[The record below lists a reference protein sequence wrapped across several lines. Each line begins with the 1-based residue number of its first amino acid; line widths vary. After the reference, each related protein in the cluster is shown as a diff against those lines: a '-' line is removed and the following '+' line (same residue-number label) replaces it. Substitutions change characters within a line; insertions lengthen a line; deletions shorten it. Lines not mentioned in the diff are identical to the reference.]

1 MRKYL
6 LIGLLCIVSLLVIGC
21 GGAAPDEETEESP
34 TAAPVATEAPVAEA
48 TEAPEATE
56 EAQQEAMEEEEE
68 AEEQQAQTE
77 QKQEEEQQAEGETS
91 AAGQEYSPELLAIA
105 DELANG
111 PGAIFVG
118 DLNMLVGPAPTME
131 EGDADGNVPI
141 DALEKHRYV
150 YESDYYRSVIE
161 KAKYTNPTQLTYD
174 GEPIT
179 IQNACVNRAI
189 VFCKIVDT
197 FLIDRL
203 MERTNG
209 KLIIESTSFPELGV
223 AGPDTLNLV
232 RDGTLD
238 MVNVLG
244 PYVAGDLPQLEIQY
258 LFGLYTER
266 SQQFDATV
274 QMLPDIEQLLIDDTG
289 GYPINVNWHNGDDI
303 FLFTKEPLYM
313 PEDVLGMKTR
323 AFGTS
328 ISDWIRG
335 MGGEPQFLAFAEVYT
350 ALERGILEAGV
361 TGGDA
366 GHSQRWYEVI
376 SYINGPLT
384 SWPSSHNVVN
394 KEIWEEIPTDL
405 QEIWKEESAKLELEA
420 LRLGSIQ
427 NELGL
432 QKNIDAGL
440 EYIEFGPEMRA
451 ISDTAVLTEVVP
463 NWVDRVGGPDAPFV
477 EVFNEAIA
485 PIVGITIQAD
495 GTIVKN

>member
-1 MRKYL
+1 MRTYL
-6 LIGLLCIVSLLVIGC
+6 AALLLGIVALLVIAC
-21 GGAAPDEETEESP
+21 GGAATAVPP
-34 TAAPVATEAPVAEA
+34 TNTPAAAPTQAPTVAPPTEAPTATTAPEA
-48 TEAPEATE
+48 TEAPE
-56 EAQQEAMEEEEE
+56 QI
-68 AEEQQAQTE
+68 
-77 QKQEEEQQAEGETS
+77 EGD
-91 AAGQEYSPELLAIA
+91 YSPELLAIA
-105 DELANG
+105 AERANG

-118 DLNMLVGPAPTME
+118 DLSDLVGPAPTLE
-131 EGDADGNVPI
+131 EGDADGIVPLW
-141 DALEKHRYV
+141 ALEEHRFV
-150 YESDYYRSVIE
+150 YESDYYRSLLE
-161 KAKYTNPTQLTYD
+161 RAKFTNPTEMTYD
-174 GEPIT
+174 GDPII

-197 FLIDRL
+197 FLVPRL
-203 MERTNG
+203 TERTNG

-223 AGPDTLNLV
+223 AGPDTLEQV
-232 RDGTLD
+232 REDTLD

-266 SQQFDATV
+266 SQQFEATV
-274 QMLPDIEQLLIDDTG
+274 DMLPDIEQLLIDDTG

-303 FLFTKEPLYM
+303 FLFTKEPLNM
-313 PEDVLGMKTR
+313 PADVEGMKTR

-328 ISDWIRG
+328 ISDWIAG
-335 MGGEPQFLAFAEVYT
+335 MGGDPQFLAFAEVYT

-376 SYINGPLT
+376 NYINGPLT

-394 KEIWEEIPTDL
+394 KTVWARIPTDL
-405 QEIWKEESAKLELEA
+405 QEIWKEEAVKMELEA
-420 LRLGSIQ
+420 LRLGAIQ

-440 EYIEFGPEMRA
+440 EYIEFGPEMRDL
-451 ISDTAVLTEVVP
+451 SDNAVITEVVP

-477 EVFNEAIA
+477 EVFNRAIA
-485 PIVGITIQAD
+485 PIVGITIESD
-495 GTIVKN
+495 GAIVRTN

>member
-1 MRKYL
+1 MRRE
-6 LIGLLCIVSLLVIGC
+6 
-21 GGAAPDEETEESP
+21 AATSEP
-34 TAAPVATEAPVAEA
+34 TATTAPEEAPTQAPTPSVAPTEA
-48 TEAPEATE
+48 E
-56 EAQQEAMEEEEE
+56 EPEAMEN
-68 AEEQQAQTE
+68 
-77 QKQEEEQQAEGETS
+77 
-91 AAGQEYSPELLAIA
+91 EYSPELLAIA
-105 DELANG
+105 DEFANG

-118 DLNMLVGPAPTME
+118 DLGQLVSPAPTAD
-131 EGDADGNVPI
+131 EGDADGNVPL
-141 DALEKHRYV
+141 DALERHLHV
-150 YESDYYRSVIE
+150 YESDYYKSVME
-161 KAKYTNPTQLTYD
+161 RAKFTDPTELVYD
-174 GEPIT
+174 GEPIV

-197 FLIDRL
+197 FLVDRL
-203 MERTNG
+203 GERTDG
-209 KLIIESTSFPELGV
+209 KLVIESTSFPELGV

-266 SQQFDATV
+266 SQQFESTAD
-274 QMLPDIEQLLIDDTG
+274 MLADIEALLVEDTG

-303 FLFTKEPLYM
+303 FLFTKEPLHL
-313 PEDVLGMKTR
+313 PEDVQGMKTR

-328 ISDWIRG
+328 ISDWIAG

-350 ALERGILEAGV
+350 VLERGILEAGV

-394 KEIWEEIPTDL
+394 KEIWESIPTDL
-405 QEIWKEESAKLELEA
+405 QEIWKEESAKIELEA

-451 ISDTAVLTEVVP
+451 IGALSDNAVLTEVVP
-463 NWVDRVGGPDAPFV
+463 NRVDRVGGPDAPFV
-477 EVFNEAIA
+477 EVFNRAIS
-485 PIVGITIQAD
+485 PVVGITIEPF
-495 GTIVKN
+495 GTITKE

>member
-1 MRKYL
+1 MRKFFFM
-6 LIGLLCIVSLLVIGC
+6 GLLGIVAIFMLAC
-21 GGAAPDEETEESP
+21 GEAATPVPP
-34 TAAPVATEAPVAEA
+34 TATTAPTQPPTAVPPTNTPAAAATETP
-48 TEAPEATE
+48 
-56 EAQQEAMEEEEE
+56 
-68 AEEQQAQTE
+68 
-77 QKQEEEQQAEGETS
+77 
-91 AAGQEYSPELLAIA
+91 GQMTGDYSPELLAIA
-105 DELANG
+105 AELANG
-111 PGAIFVG
+111 PGAFFVG
-118 DLNMLVGPAPTME
+118 NLDDLVGPAPTME
-131 EGDADGNVPI
+131 EGDAEGNVPL
-141 DALEKHRYV
+141 DALEKHLYV
-150 YESDYYRSVIE
+150 YESDYYRSIIDR
-161 KAKYTNPTQLTYD
+161 AKFTNPTELTYD
-174 GEPIT
+174 GEPIV

-197 FLIDRL
+197 FMVPRL
-203 MERTNG
+203 TERTNG

-223 AGPDTLNLV
+223 AGPDTLELV

-266 SQQFDATV
+266 SQQYEATV
-274 QMLPDIEQLLIDDTG
+274 TMLPDIEQLLIDDTG

-303 FLFTKEPLYM
+303 FLFTKEPLHM
-313 PEDVLGMKTR
+313 PEDVTGMKTR

-335 MGGEPQFLAFAEVYT
+335 MGGDPQFLAFAEVYT

-394 KEIWEEIPTDL
+394 KEIWEAIPTDL
-405 QEIWKEESAKLELEA
+405 QEIWKEEAAKLELEA

-451 ISDTAVLTEVVP
+451 LSDNAVITEVVP

-477 EVFNEAIA
+477 DVFNQNIA
-485 PIVGITIQAD
+485 PVVGITVEAD
-495 GTIVKN
+495 GTITSTK

>member
-1 MRKYL
+1 MRKFILMVILGVLSVL
-6 LIGLLCIVSLLVIGC
+6 LLAC
-21 GGAAPDEETEESP
+21 GEAATSEPAATTAPEE
-34 TAAPVATEAPVAEA
+34 APTEAPAPTVAP
-48 TEAPEATE
+48 T
-56 EAQQEAMEEEEE
+56 E
-68 AEEQQAQTE
+68 AEEPE
-77 QKQEEEQQAEGETS
+77 PMESEH
-91 AAGQEYSPELLAIA
+91 SPELLAIA
-105 DELANG
+105 AEFANG

-118 DLNMLVGPAPTME
+118 DVGDLEQLVGPAPTVE
-131 EGDADGNVPI
+131 EGDADGNLPL
-141 DALEKHRYV
+141 DALEKHLYV
-150 YESDYYRSVIE
+150 YESDYYKSVME
-161 KAKYTNPTQLTYD
+161 RAKFTDPTELVYD
-174 GEPIT
+174 GEPIV

-203 MERTNG
+203 EERTNG
-209 KLIIESTSFPELGV
+209 KLVIESTSFPELGV

-238 MVNVLG
+238 LVNVLG

-266 SQQFDATV
+266 FQQFESTAD
-274 QMLPDIEQLLIDDTG
+274 MLADIEALLIEDTG

-303 FLFTKEPLYM
+303 FLFTKEPLHM
-313 PEDVLGMKTR
+313 PEDVQGMKTR

-328 ISDWIRG
+328 ISDWIAG

-394 KEIWEEIPTDL
+394 KEIWKAIPTDL
-405 QEIWKEESAKLELEA
+405 QEIWKEESAKMELEA
-420 LRLGSIQ
+420 LRLDVIQ

-451 ISDTAVLTEVVP
+451 LSDTAVLTEVVP

-477 EVFNEAIA
+477 EVFNRAIS
-485 PIVGITIQAD
+485 PIVGITIEAD
-495 GTIVKN
+495 GTIIKE

>member
-1 MRKYL
+1 M
-6 LIGLLCIVSLLVIGC
+6 SLLGIVALFIIAC
-21 GGAAPDEETEESP
+21 GGAATAVPPTNTPAP
-34 TAAPVATEAPVAEA
+34 TAAPTAAPPTEAPTATTAPQA
-48 TEAPEATE
+48 TEAPE
-56 EAQQEAMEEEEE
+56 QME
-68 AEEQQAQTE
+68 
-77 QKQEEEQQAEGETS
+77 GD
-91 AAGQEYSPELLAIA
+91 YSPELLAIA
-105 DELANG
+105 AERANG

-118 DLNMLVGPAPTME
+118 DLNDLVGPAPTME
-131 EGDADGNVPI
+131 EGDSEGSVPLW
-141 DALEKHRYV
+141 ALEEHRYV
-150 YESDYYRSVIE
+150 YESDYYRNLIE
-161 KAKYTNPTQLTYD
+161 RAKFTNPTEMTYD
-174 GEPIT
+174 GDPII

-197 FLIDRL
+197 FLVPRL
-203 MERTNG
+203 TERTNG

-223 AGPDTLNLV
+223 AGPDTLEQV
-232 RDGTLD
+232 REDTLD

-274 QMLPDIEQLLIDDTG
+274 EMLPAIEQLLIDDTG

-303 FLFTKEPLYM
+303 FLFTKEPLNT
-313 PEDVLGMKTR
+313 PEDVVGMKTR

-328 ISDWIRG
+328 ISDWIAG
-335 MGGEPQFLAFAEVYT
+335 MGGDPQFLAFAEVYT

-376 SYINGPLT
+376 NYINGPLT

-394 KEIWEEIPTDL
+394 KTVWARIPTDL
-405 QEIWKEESAKLELEA
+405 QEIWKEESVKMELEA
-420 LRLGSIQ
+420 LRLGAIQ

-451 ISDTAVLTEVVP
+451 LSDNAVITEVVP

-477 EVFNEAIA
+477 GVFNRAIA
-485 PIVGITIQAD
+485 PIVGITIEAD
-495 GTIVKN
+495 GTITSTK

>member
-1 MRKYL
+1 MRKFILMVILGVLSVL
-6 LIGLLCIVSLLVIGC
+6 LLAC
-21 GGAAPDEETEESP
+21 GEAATPEP
-34 TAAPVATEAPVAEA
+34 TATTAPVEAPTEAPAPTVAP
-48 TEAPEATE
+48 TEAE
-56 EAQQEAMEEEEE
+56 EPEAME
-68 AEEQQAQTE
+68 
-77 QKQEEEQQAEGETS
+77 S
-91 AAGQEYSPELLAIA
+91 EYSPELMAIA
-105 DELANG
+105 AEFANG

-118 DLNMLVGPAPTME
+118 DLEQLVGPAPTEE
-131 EGDADGNVPI
+131 EGDADGNVPL
-141 DALEKHRYV
+141 DALEKHLYV
-150 YESDYYRSVIE
+150 YESDYYKSVME
-161 KAKYTNPTQLTYD
+161 RAKFTDPTELVYD
-174 GEPIT
+174 GEPIV

-197 FLIDRL
+197 FLVDRL
-203 MERTNG
+203 EARTNG
-209 KLIIESTSFPELGV
+209 KLVIESTSFPELGV

-266 SQQFDATV
+266 SQQFDSTAD
-274 QMLPDIEQLLIDDTG
+274 MLADIEALLVEDTG

-303 FLFTKEPLYM
+303 FLFTKEPLHM
-313 PEDVLGMKTR
+313 PEGVQGMKTR

-328 ISDWIRG
+328 ISDWIGG

-394 KEIWEEIPTDL
+394 KEIWKAIPTDL
-405 QEIWKEESAKLELEA
+405 QEIWKEESAKMELEA
-420 LRLGSIQ
+420 LRLGAIQ

-451 ISDTAVLTEVVP
+451 LSDTAVLTEVVP

-477 EVFNEAIA
+477 EVFNRAIS
-485 PIVGITIQAD
+485 PIVGITIEAD
-495 GTIVKN
+495 GTIIKE

>member
-1 MRKYL
+1 MRTYL
-6 LIGLLCIVSLLVIGC
+6 AMSLLGIVALFIIAC
-21 GGAAPDEETEESP
+21 GGAATAVPPTNTPAP
-34 TAAPVATEAPVAEA
+34 TAAPTAAPPTEAPTATTAPEA
-48 TEAPEATE
+48 TEAP
-56 EAQQEAMEEEEE
+56 
-68 AEEQQAQTE
+68 
-77 QKQEEEQQAEGETS
+77 KQEQMEGD
-91 AAGQEYSPELLAIA
+91 YSPELLAIA
-105 DELANG
+105 AERANG

-118 DLNMLVGPAPTME
+118 DLNDLVGPAPTME
-131 EGDADGNVPI
+131 EGDADGNVPLW
-141 DALEKHRYV
+141 ALEEHRYV
-150 YESDYYRSVIE
+150 YESDYYRSLLDR
-161 KAKYTNPTQLTYD
+161 AKFTNPTEMTYT
-174 GEPIT
+174 GEPII

-197 FLIDRL
+197 FLVPRL
-203 MERTNG
+203 TERTNG

-223 AGPDTLNLV
+223 AGPDTLEQV
-232 RDGTLD
+232 REDTLD

-274 QMLPDIEQLLIDDTG
+274 EMLADIEQLLIDDTG

-303 FLFTKEPLYM
+303 FLFTKEPLNM
-313 PEDVLGMKTR
+313 PADVEGMKTR

-328 ISDWIRG
+328 ISDWIAG
-335 MGGEPQFLAFAEVYT
+335 MGGDPQFLAFAEVYT

-376 SYINGPLT
+376 NYINGPLT

-394 KEIWEEIPTDL
+394 KTVWARIPTDL
-405 QEIWKEESAKLELEA
+405 QEIWKEESVKMELEA
-420 LRLGSIQ
+420 LRLGAIQ

-451 ISDTAVLTEVVP
+451 LSDNAVITEVVP

-477 EVFNEAIA
+477 GVFNRTIA
-485 PIVGITIQAD
+485 PVVGITIEAD
-495 GTIVKN
+495 GTITSTK

>member
-1 MRKYL
+1 MRTYL
-6 LIGLLCIVSLLVIGC
+6 AMSILGIVAIFIVAC
-21 GGAAPDEETEESP
+21 GGAATAVPPTNTPAPTQAP
-34 TAAPVATEAPVAEA
+34 TAAPPTEAPTA
-48 TEAPEATE
+48 TTAPEATVAPE
-56 EAQQEAMEEEEE
+56 QME
-68 AEEQQAQTE
+68 
-77 QKQEEEQQAEGETS
+77 GD
-91 AAGQEYSPELLAIA
+91 YSPELLAIA
-105 DELANG
+105 AERANG

-118 DLNMLVGPAPTME
+118 DLNDLVGPAPTME
-131 EGDADGNVPI
+131 EGDSEGSVPLW
-141 DALEKHRYV
+141 ALEEHRYV
-150 YESDYYRSVIE
+150 YESDYYRNLIE
-161 KAKYTNPTQLTYD
+161 RAKFTNPTEMTYD
-174 GEPIT
+174 GDPIV

-197 FLIDRL
+197 FLVPRL
-203 MERTNG
+203 TERTNG

-223 AGPDTLNLV
+223 AGPDTLEQV
-232 RDGTLD
+232 REDTLD

-266 SQQFDATV
+266 SQQFEATV
-274 QMLPDIEQLLIDDTG
+274 EMLPAIEQLLIDDTG

-303 FLFTKEPLYM
+303 FLFTKEPLNM
-313 PEDVLGMKTR
+313 PADVEGMKTR

-328 ISDWIRG
+328 ISDWIAG
-335 MGGEPQFLAFAEVYT
+335 MGGDPQFLAFAEVYT

-376 SYINGPLT
+376 NYINGPLT

-394 KEIWEEIPTDL
+394 KTVWARIPTDL
-405 QEIWKEESAKLELEA
+405 QEIWKEESVKMELEA
-420 LRLGSIQ
+420 LRLGAIQ

-440 EYIEFGPEMRA
+440 EYIEFGPEMREL
-451 ISDTAVLTEVVP
+451 SDNAVITEVVP

-477 EVFNEAIA
+477 GVFNRAIA
-485 PIVGITIQAD
+485 PIVGITIEAD
-495 GTIVKN
+495 GTITSTK

>member
-1 MRKYL
+1 MRKYIL
-6 LIGLLCIVSLLVIGC
+6 LFILGIASVLLLAC
-21 GGAAPDEETEESP
+21 GGAATAVPATDTPSTEVP
-34 TAAPVATEAPVAEA
+34 TEAPTVAA
-48 TEAPEATE
+48 TVAPTE
-56 EAQQEAMEEEEE
+56 VEESTDEPAAMED
-68 AEEQQAQTE
+68 
-77 QKQEEEQQAEGETS
+77 
-91 AAGQEYSPELLAIA
+91 EYSPELLSIA
-105 DELANG
+105 AERANKS
-111 PGAIFVG
+111 GAIYVG
-118 DLNMLVGPAPTME
+118 DLSMLVGPAPTPA
-131 EGDADGNVPI
+131 EGDADGNVPL
-141 DALEKHRYV
+141 DALEKHLYV

-161 KAKYTNPTQLTYD
+161 RAKFTDPTTLTYN
-174 GEPIT
+174 GEPFV

-203 MERTNG
+203 TERTNG
-209 KLIIESTSFPELGV
+209 KLLIESTSFPELGV

-266 SQQFDATV
+266 SQQFDSTAT
-274 QMLPDIEQLLIDDTG
+274 MLPDIEQLLIDDTG

-303 FLFTKEPLYM
+303 FLFTKEPLNL
-313 PEDVLGMKTR
+313 PEDVVGMKTR

-328 ISDWIRG
+328 ISDWIGG
-335 MGGEPQFLAFAEVYT
+335 MGGEPQFVAFAEVYT

-394 KEIWEEIPTDL
+394 KEVWESIPTDL
-405 QEIWKEESAKLELEA
+405 QEIWKEESAKMELEA

-440 EYIEFGPEMRA
+440 TYIEFGPEMRA
-451 ISDTAVLTEVVP
+451 LSDNAVLTQVLP
-463 NWVDRVGGPDAPFV
+463 NWIDRVGGPDAPFV
-477 EVFNEAIA
+477 EVFNNAIA
-485 PIVGITIQAD
+485 PVIGITIEAD
-495 GTIVKN
+495 GTIIKN

>member
-1 MRKYL
+1 M
-6 LIGLLCIVSLLVIGC
+6 
-21 GGAAPDEETEESP
+21 
-34 TAAPVATEAPVAEA
+34 
-48 TEAPEATE
+48 
-56 EAQQEAMEEEEE
+56 
-68 AEEQQAQTE
+68 
-77 QKQEEEQQAEGETS
+77 
-91 AAGQEYSPELLAIA
+91 
-105 DELANG
+105 
-111 PGAIFVG
+111 
-118 DLNMLVGPAPTME
+118 
-131 EGDADGNVPI
+131 
-141 DALEKHRYV
+141 
-150 YESDYYRSVIE
+150 
-161 KAKYTNPTQLTYD
+161 TYD
-174 GEPIT
+174 GDPII

-197 FLIDRL
+197 FLVPRL
-203 MERTNG
+203 TERTNG

-223 AGPDTLNLV
+223 AGPDTLEQV
-232 RDGTLD
+232 REDTLD

-274 QMLPDIEQLLIDDTG
+274 EMLPAIEQLLIDDTG

-303 FLFTKEPLYM
+303 FLFTKEPLNT
-313 PEDVLGMKTR
+313 PEDVVGMKTR

-328 ISDWIRG
+328 ISDWIAG
-335 MGGEPQFLAFAEVYT
+335 MGGDPQFLAFAEVYT

-376 SYINGPLT
+376 NYINGPLT

-394 KEIWEEIPTDL
+394 KTVWARIPTDL
-405 QEIWKEESAKLELEA
+405 QEIWKEESVKMELEA
-420 LRLGSIQ
+420 LRLGAIQ

-451 ISDTAVLTEVVP
+451 LSDNAVITEVVP

-477 EVFNEAIA
+477 GVFNRAIA
-485 PIVGITIQAD
+485 PIVGITIEAD
-495 GTIVKN
+495 GTITSTK

>member
-1 MRKYL
+1 MRKFFFM
-6 LIGLLCIVSLLVIGC
+6 GLLGIVAIFMLAC
-21 GGAAPDEETEESP
+21 GEAATPVPP
-34 TAAPVATEAPVAEA
+34 TATTAPTQPPTAVPPTNTPAAAATETP
-48 TEAPEATE
+48 
-56 EAQQEAMEEEEE
+56 
-68 AEEQQAQTE
+68 
-77 QKQEEEQQAEGETS
+77 
-91 AAGQEYSPELLAIA
+91 GQMTGDYSPELLAIA
-105 DELANG
+105 AELANG
-111 PGAIFVG
+111 PGAFFVG
-118 DLNMLVGPAPTME
+118 DLDDLVGPAPTME
-131 EGDADGNVPI
+131 EGDAEGNVPL
-141 DALEKHRYV
+141 DALEKHLYV
-150 YESDYYRSVIE
+150 YESDYYRSIIDR
-161 KAKYTNPTQLTYD
+161 AKFTNPTELTYD
-174 GEPIT
+174 GEPIV

-197 FLIDRL
+197 FMVPRL
-203 MERTNG
+203 TERTNG

-223 AGPDTLNLV
+223 AGPDTLELV

-266 SQQFDATV
+266 SQQYGATV
-274 QMLPDIEQLLIDDTG
+274 TMLPDIEQLLIDDTG

-303 FLFTKEPLYM
+303 FLFTKEPLHM
-313 PEDVLGMKTR
+313 PEDVTGMKTR

-335 MGGEPQFLAFAEVYT
+335 MGGDPQFLAFAEVYT

-394 KEIWEEIPTDL
+394 KEIWEAIPTDL
-405 QEIWKEESAKLELEA
+405 QEIWKEEAAKLELEA

-451 ISDTAVLTEVVP
+451 LSDNAVITEVVP

-477 EVFNEAIA
+477 DVFNQNIA
-485 PIVGITIQAD
+485 PVVGITVEAD
-495 GTIVKN
+495 GTITSTK

>member
-1 MRKYL
+1 MRTYL
-6 LIGLLCIVSLLVIGC
+6 AMLLLGIVALFIMAC
-21 GGAAPDEETEESP
+21 GGAATAVPPTNTPAPAP
-34 TAAPVATEAPVAEA
+34 TAAPTEPPAPTATTAPQATEAPA
-48 TEAPEATE
+48 ATE
-56 EAQQEAMEEEEE
+56 EPEQME
-68 AEEQQAQTE
+68 
-77 QKQEEEQQAEGETS
+77 GD
-91 AAGQEYSPELLAIA
+91 YSPELLAIA
-105 DELANG
+105 AERANG

-118 DLNMLVGPAPTME
+118 DLNDLVGPAPTME
-131 EGDADGNVPI
+131 EGDAEGNVPLW
-141 DALEKHRYV
+141 ALEEHRYV
-150 YESDYYRSVIE
+150 YESDYYRSLIE
-161 KAKYTNPTQLTYD
+161 RAKFTNPTEMTYT
-174 GEPIT
+174 GEPII

-197 FLIDRL
+197 FLVPRL
-203 MERTNG
+203 TERTNG

-223 AGPDTLNLV
+223 AGPDTLEQV
-232 RDGTLD
+232 REDTLD

-266 SQQFDATV
+266 SQQFEATV
-274 QMLPDIEQLLIDDTG
+274 EMLADIEELLIEDTG

-303 FLFTKEPLYM
+303 FLFTKEPLNM
-313 PEDVLGMKTR
+313 PADVEGMKTR

-328 ISDWIRG
+328 ISDWIAG
-335 MGGEPQFLAFAEVYT
+335 MGGDPQFLAFAEVYT

-376 SYINGPLT
+376 NYINGPLT

-394 KEIWEEIPTDL
+394 KTVWARIPTDL
-405 QEIWKEESAKLELEA
+405 QEIWKEEAVKMELEA
-420 LRLGSIQ
+420 LRLGAIQ

-451 ISDTAVLTEVVP
+451 LSDNAVITEVVP

-477 EVFNEAIA
+477 EVFNRTIA
-485 PIVGITIQAD
+485 PVVGITIEAD
-495 GTIVKN
+495 GTITSTK

>member
-1 MRKYL
+1 MRKL
-6 LIGLLCIVSLLVIGC
+6 ILMVILGTIGLLLLAC
-21 GGAAPDEETEESP
+21 GEAATPDPTATTAPVAAPTEAPTVAP
-34 TAAPVATEAPVAEA
+34 TAAPTEAME
-48 TEAPEATE
+48 EATE
-56 EAQQEAMEEEEE
+56 EPQMME
-68 AEEQQAQTE
+68 
-77 QKQEEEQQAEGETS
+77 GD
-91 AAGQEYSPELLAIA
+91 YSPELLAIA
-105 DELANG
+105 ADLANG

-118 DLNMLVGPAPTME
+118 DLGMLVGPAPTPD
-131 EGDADGNVPI
+131 EGDADGNVPL
-141 DALEKHRYV
+141 DALEKHLYV
-150 YESDYYRSVIE
+150 YESDYYRNLLDR
-161 KAKYTNPTQLTYD
+161 ARYTDPTPLEYD
-174 GEPIT
+174 GEPIV

-189 VFCKIVDT
+189 VFCKIVDS
-197 FLIDRL
+197 FLVDRL
-203 MERTNG
+203 AERTNG

-258 LFGLYTER
+258 LFGVYTER

-274 QMLPDIEQLLIDDTG
+274 EMLPDIEELLIADTG

-303 FLFTKEPLYM
+303 FLFTKEPLHM
-313 PEDVLGMKTR
+313 PEDVVGMKTR

-328 ISDWIRG
+328 ISDWIAG

-394 KEIWEEIPTDL
+394 KEIWEAIPTDL
-405 QEIWKEESAKLELEA
+405 QEIWKEESVKLELEA

-451 ISDTAVLTEVVP
+451 LSDEAVINNVVP

-477 EVFNEAIA
+477 EVFNDAIA
-485 PIVGITIQAD
+485 PIVGITIEAD
-495 GTIVKN
+495 GTIIKE

>member
-1 MRKYL
+1 
-6 LIGLLCIVSLLVIGC
+6 
-21 GGAAPDEETEESP
+21 
-34 TAAPVATEAPVAEA
+34 
-48 TEAPEATE
+48 
-56 EAQQEAMEEEEE
+56 ME
-68 AEEQQAQTE
+68 
-77 QKQEEEQQAEGETS
+77 
-91 AAGQEYSPELLAIA
+91 QEYTPELLAIA
-105 DELANG
+105 AELANG

-118 DLNMLVGPAPTME
+118 DLDDLVGPAPSVE
-131 EGDADGNVPI
+131 EGDAEGNVPL
-141 DALEKHRYV
+141 DALDTHLYV
-150 YESDYYRSVIE
+150 YESDYYRSLLDR
-161 KAKYTNPTQLTYD
+161 ANFTNPTELTYD

-197 FLIDRL
+197 FMEPRL
-203 MERTNG
+203 TERTQG
-209 KLIIESTSFPELGV
+209 KLVIESTSFPELGV

-238 MVNVLG
+238 MVNVQG

-266 SQQFDATV
+266 SQQFEATV
-274 QMLPDIEQLLIDDTG
+274 KMLPDIEELLIEDTG

-303 FLFTKEPLYM
+303 FLFTKEPLHM
-313 PEDVLGMKTR
+313 PADVVDMKTR

-335 MGGEPQFLAFAEVYT
+335 MGGAPQFLAFAEVYT

-394 KEIWEEIPTDL
+394 KEVWEAIPTDL
-405 QEIWKEESAKLELEA
+405 QEIWKEESVKLELEA
-420 LRLGSIQ
+420 LRLGAIQ

-451 ISDTAVLTEVVP
+451 LSDNAVLTEVVP
-463 NWVDRVGGPDAPFV
+463 DWVDRVGGPDAPFV
-477 EVFNEAIA
+477 EVFNNSIA
-485 PIVGITIQAD
+485 PVVGIKIEAD
-495 GTIVKN
+495 GTIIKN

>member
-1 MRKYL
+1 MRTYL
-6 LIGLLCIVSLLVIGC
+6 AMILLGIVALFIMAC
-21 GGAAPDEETEESP
+21 GGAATAVPPTNTAAPEP
-34 TAAPVATEAPVAEA
+34 TAAPTEAPTATTAPQATEAPA
-48 TEAPEATE
+48 ATE
-56 EAQQEAMEEEEE
+56 EPEMME
-68 AEEQQAQTE
+68 
-77 QKQEEEQQAEGETS
+77 GD
-91 AAGQEYSPELLAIA
+91 YSPELLAIA
-105 DELANG
+105 AERANG

-118 DLNMLVGPAPTME
+118 DLNDLVGPAPTLE
-131 EGDADGNVPI
+131 EGDADGIVPLW
-141 DALEKHRYV
+141 ALEEHRFV
-150 YESDYYRSVIE
+150 YESDYYRSLLE
-161 KAKYTNPTQLTYD
+161 RAKFTDPTEMTYD
-174 GEPIT
+174 GDPII

-197 FLIDRL
+197 FLVPRL
-203 MERTNG
+203 TERTNG

-223 AGPDTLNLV
+223 AGPDTLEQV
-232 RDGTLD
+232 REDTLD

-266 SQQFDATV
+266 SQQFEATV
-274 QMLPDIEQLLIDDTG
+274 DMLPDIEQLLIDDTG

-303 FLFTKEPLYM
+303 FLFTKEPLNM
-313 PEDVLGMKTR
+313 PEDVTGMKTR

-328 ISDWIRG
+328 ISDWIAG
-335 MGGEPQFLAFAEVYT
+335 MGGDPQFLAFAEVYT

-376 SYINGPLT
+376 NYINGPLT

-394 KEIWEEIPTDL
+394 KTVWARIPTDL
-405 QEIWKEESAKLELEA
+405 QEIWKEEAVKMELEA

-451 ISDTAVLTEVVP
+451 LSDNAVITEVVP

-477 EVFNEAIA
+477 GVFNRAIA
-485 PIVGITIQAD
+485 PIVGITIEAD
-495 GTIVKN
+495 GTITSAK

>member
-1 MRKYL
+1 MRIYL
-6 LIGLLCIVSLLVIGC
+6 SMALLAIVALLVVAC
-21 GGAAPDEETEESP
+21 GGAATAVPPTSTPVPAPTEEAAPAPTNTPEREAAPTEAP
-34 TAAPVATEAPVAEA
+34 TAAMA
-48 TEAPEATE
+48 
-56 EAQQEAMEEEEE
+56 
-68 AEEQQAQTE
+68 AEESE
-77 QKQEEEQQAEGETS
+77 KMDGDYS
-91 AAGQEYSPELLAIA
+91 AELLAIA
-105 DELANG
+105 AERANG
-111 PGAIFVG
+111 PGAIFIG
-118 DLNMLVGPAPTME
+118 DLNDLVGPAPTME
-131 EGDADGNVPI
+131 EGDSEGNVPL
-141 DALEKHRYV
+141 DALEKHRFV
-150 YESDYYRSVIE
+150 YESDYYRGVIDR
-161 KAKYTNPTQLTYD
+161 AKFTDPTPMTYTGD
-174 GEPIT
+174 PIV

-197 FLIDRL
+197 FMVPRL
-203 MERTNG
+203 TERTNG

-238 MVNVLG
+238 MVNILG

-266 SQQFDATV
+266 SQQYEATV
-274 QMLPDIEQLLIDDTG
+274 AMLADIEELLIEDTG

-303 FLFTKEPLYM
+303 FLFTKEPLNL
-313 PEDVLGMKTR
+313 PEDVKGMKTR

-328 ISDWIRG
+328 ISDWIAG

-366 GHSQRWYEVI
+366 GHGQRWYEVV

-384 SWPSSHNVVN
+384 SWPSSHNVIN
-394 KEIWEEIPTDL
+394 KDVWESIPMDL
-405 QEIWKEESAKLELEA
+405 QEILKEEAAKMELEA

-432 QKNIDAGL
+432 QKNIDSGL
-440 EYIEFGPEMRA
+440 TYIEFGPEMRVL
-451 ISDTAVLTEVVP
+451 SDSAVINEVVP

-477 EVFNEAIA
+477 DVFNRAIA
-485 PIVGITIQAD
+485 PIVGITIEAD
-495 GTIVKN
+495 GTITSSK

>member
-1 MRKYL
+1 MRKFL
-6 LIGLLCIVSLLVIGC
+6 LMALLGIVGLFILAC
-21 GGAAPDEETEESP
+21 GEAATPVPPTATTAP
-34 TAAPVATEAPVAEA
+34 TAAPTQAPPTAAPTQPPATEAPAQ
-48 TEAPEATE
+48 PE
-56 EAQQEAMEEEEE
+56 
-68 AEEQQAQTE
+68 
-77 QKQEEEQQAEGETS
+77 GDYS
-91 AAGQEYSPELLAIA
+91 AELLAIA
-105 DELANG
+105 AERANK

-118 DLNMLVGPAPTME
+118 DLNDLVGPAPTME
-131 EGDADGNVPI
+131 EGDSEGNVPLW
-141 DALEKHRYV
+141 ALEEHRYV
-150 YESDYYRSVIE
+150 YESDYYRSLIE
-161 KAKYTNPTQLTYD
+161 RAKFTNPTEMTYTGD
-174 GEPIT
+174 PII

-197 FLIDRL
+197 FLVPRL
-203 MERTNG
+203 TERTNG

-223 AGPDTLNLV
+223 AGPDTLEQV
-232 RDGTLD
+232 REDTLD

-266 SQQFDATV
+266 SQQFEATV
-274 QMLPDIEQLLIDDTG
+274 EMLPDIEQLLIDDTG

-303 FLFTKEPLYM
+303 FLFTKEPLNM
-313 PEDVLGMKTR
+313 PEDVTGMKTR

-328 ISDWIRG
+328 ISDWIAG
-335 MGGEPQFLAFAEVYT
+335 MGGDPQFLAFAEVYT

-376 SYINGPLT
+376 NYINGPLT

-394 KEIWEEIPTDL
+394 KTVWARIPTDL
-405 QEIWKEESAKLELEA
+405 QEIWKEESVKMELEA
-420 LRLGSIQ
+420 LRLGAIQ

-451 ISDTAVLTEVVP
+451 LSDNAVITEVVP
-463 NWVDRVGGPDAPFV
+463 NWVDRVGGPNAPFV
-477 EVFNEAIA
+477 GVFNRTIA
-485 PIVGITIQAD
+485 PVVGITIESD
-495 GTIVKN
+495 GTITSSK

>member
-1 MRKYL
+1 MRHFALVAL
-6 LIGLLCIVSLLVIGC
+6 LSIVCLMLIAC
-21 GGAAPDEETEESP
+21 GEAATPEPEPTSPPPPPTAVPTQAPDPTDTPQAAQTQQEEP
-34 TAAPVATEAPVAEA
+34 
-48 TEAPEATE
+48 TE
-56 EAQQEAMEEEEE
+56 EAAMEED
-68 AEEQQAQTE
+68 
-77 QKQEEEQQAEGETS
+77 S
-91 AAGQEYSPELLAIA
+91 DYSPELLAIA
-105 DELANG
+105 ADLANG
-111 PGAIFVG
+111 PGAIYVG
-118 DLNMLVGPAPTME
+118 DLNMLVGPAPTQE
-131 EGDADGNVPI
+131 EGDADGNVPL
-141 DALEKHRYV
+141 DALEKHLFV
-150 YESDYYRSVIE
+150 YQSDYYRSLLDR
-161 KAKYTNPTQLTYD
+161 AGFTDPTPLEYD
-174 GEPIT
+174 GEPIV

-197 FLIDRL
+197 FLVPRL
-203 MERTNG
+203 TERTNG
-209 KLIIESTSFPELGV
+209 KLLIESTSFPELGV

-274 QMLPDIEQLLIDDTG
+274 AMLTDIEDLLIADTG

-303 FLFTKEPLYM
+303 FLFTKRPLNM
-313 PEDVLGMKTR
+313 PEDVEGMKTR

-328 ISDWIRG
+328 ISDWIAG

-394 KEIWEEIPTDL
+394 KEIWASIPTDL
-405 QEIWKEESAKLELEA
+405 QEIWKEESVKLELEA

-432 QKNIDAGL
+432 QKNVDAGL

-451 ISDTAVLTEVVP
+451 LSDDAVINSVVP

-477 EVFNEAIA
+477 GVFNDAIA
-485 PIVGITIQAD
+485 PVVGITINPD
-495 GTIVKN
+495 GTITKQ

>member
-1 MRKYL
+1 MRKIIL
-6 LIGLLCIVSLLVIGC
+6 MGLLVIVTMFILAC
-21 GGAAPDEETEESP
+21 GEAATPVPP
-34 TAAPVATEAPVAEA
+34 TATTAPTQPPTQAPTATPIQAAATEAPAM
-48 TEAPEATE
+48 TE
-56 EAQQEAMEEEEE
+56 
-68 AEEQQAQTE
+68 
-77 QKQEEEQQAEGETS
+77 GD
-91 AAGQEYSPELLAIA
+91 YSPELLAIA
-105 DELANG
+105 AERANG
-111 PGAIFVG
+111 PGAFFVG
-118 DLNMLVGPAPTME
+118 ELNDLVGPAPTME
-131 EGDADGNVPI
+131 EGDGDGNVPL
-141 DALEKHRYV
+141 DALEKHLYV
-150 YESDYYRSVIE
+150 YESDYYRSIIDR
-161 KAKYTNPTQLTYD
+161 AKFTNPTELSSD
-174 GEPIT
+174 LSEPIV

-197 FLIDRL
+197 FMVPRL
-203 MERTNG
+203 TERTNG
-209 KLIIESTSFPELGV
+209 MLIIESTSFPELGV
-223 AGPDTLNLV
+223 AGPDTLELV

-258 LFGLYTER
+258 LFGVYTER
-266 SQQFDATV
+266 SQQYEATV
-274 QMLPDIEQLLIDDTG
+274 EMLADIEQLLIDDTG

-303 FLFTKEPLYM
+303 FLFTKEPLNT
-313 PEDVLGMKTR
+313 PADVEGMKTR

-335 MGGEPQFLAFAEVYT
+335 MGGDPQFLAFAEVYT

-384 SWPSSHNVVN
+384 SWPSSHNVIN
-394 KEIWEEIPTDL
+394 EDIWASIPTDL
-405 QEIWKEESAKLELEA
+405 QEIFKEEAAKMELEA
-420 LRLGSIQ
+420 LRLGAIQ

-451 ISDTAVLTEVVP
+451 LSDNAVLTEVVP

-477 EVFNEAIA
+477 GVFNDSIA
-485 PIVGITIQAD
+485 PIVGITIEAD
-495 GTIVKN
+495 GTITSTK

>member
-1 MRKYL
+1 MPKYL
-6 LIGLLCIVSLLVIGC
+6 FIGLLLIVSLLIVGC
-21 GGAAPDEETEESP
+21 GTAAPDEEPDDAPVATQAP
-34 TAAPVATEAPVAEA
+34 TAAP
-48 TEAPEATE
+48 TEAPEQEQPTE
-56 EAQQEAMEEEEE
+56 EASMADD
-68 AEEQQAQTE
+68 
-77 QKQEEEQQAEGETS
+77 
-91 AAGQEYSPELLAIA
+91 EYSPELLAIA
-105 DELANG
+105 ADLANG

-118 DLNMLVGPAPTME
+118 DLNDLVGPAPTMD
-131 EGDADGNVPI
+131 EGDADGNVPL
-141 DALEKHRYV
+141 DALETHRYV
-150 YESDYYRSVIE
+150 YESDYYRNLIE
-161 KAKYTNPTQLTYD
+161 KAKYTNPTELVYD

-197 FLIDRL
+197 FLVDRL
-203 MERTNG
+203 TERTNS

-258 LFGLYTER
+258 LFGLYSER
-266 SQQFDATV
+266 SQQYEATV
-274 QMLPDIEQLLIDDTG
+274 TMLEDIEDLLIEDTG

-303 FLFTKEPLYM
+303 FLFTKEPLNL
-313 PEDVLGMKTR
+313 PEDVVGMKTR

-335 MGGEPQFLAFAEVYT
+335 MGGEPQFVAFAEVYT

-376 SYINGPLT
+376 SYINGPLS

-394 KEIWEEIPTDL
+394 KEVWAEIPTDI
-405 QEIWKEESAKLELEA
+405 QEIWKEESAKMELEA

-440 EYIEFGPEMRA
+440 G
-451 ISDTAVLTEVVP
+451 VH
-463 NWVDRVGGPDAPFV
+463 RVRS
-477 EVFNEAIA
+477 
-485 PIVGITIQAD
+485 
-495 GTIVKN
+495 

>member
-1 MRKYL
+1 MRVYL
-6 LIGLLCIVSLLVIGC
+6 LTSLLGLVGLLVVAC
-21 GGAAPDEETEESP
+21 GGAATAVPPTNTPAPTATQAP
-34 TAAPVATEAPVAEA
+34 TAAPATAAPTA
-48 TEAPEATE
+48 TKPPADTG
-56 EAQQEAMEEEEE
+56 
-68 AEEQQAQTE
+68 QAS
-77 QKQEEEQQAEGETS
+77 GD
-91 AAGQEYSPELLAIA
+91 YSPELLAIA
-105 DELANG
+105 AERANG

-118 DLNMLVGPAPTME
+118 DLNDLVGPAPTVE
-131 EGDADGNVPI
+131 EGDADGNVPL
-141 DALEKHRYV
+141 DALEKHRFV
-150 YESDYYRSVIE
+150 YESDYYRSVIDR
-161 KAKYTNPTQLTYD
+161 AKFTNPTQMTYD
-174 GEPIT
+174 GEPIV

-197 FLIDRL
+197 FMVPRL
-203 MERTNG
+203 TERTNG
-209 KLIIESTSFPELGV
+209 KLLIESTSFPELGV
-223 AGPDTLNLV
+223 AGPDTLALV

-266 SQQFDATV
+266 SQQYESTV
-274 QMLPDIEQLLIDDTG
+274 EMLPDIEQLLIDDTG

-303 FLFTKEPLYM
+303 FLFTKEPLNL
-313 PEDVLGMKTR
+313 PADVTGMKTR

-335 MGGEPQFLAFAEVYT
+335 MGGDPQFLAFAEVYT

-366 GHSQRWYEVI
+366 GYSQRWYEVI

-384 SWPSSHNVVN
+384 SWPSSHNVINGEV
-394 KEIWEEIPTDL
+394 WAEIPTDL
-405 QEIWKEESAKLELEA
+405 QEILKEEAAKMELEA

-440 EYIEFGPEMRA
+440 EYIEFGPEMREL
-451 ISDTAVLTEVVP
+451 SDNAVLTEVVP
-463 NWVDRVGGPDAPFV
+463 NWVDRIGGPEAQFV
-477 EVFNEAIA
+477 EVFNRAIA
-485 PIVGITIQAD
+485 PVVGLTIEPDGAITRSP
-495 GTIVKN
+495 

>member
-1 MRKYL
+1 MRKYILMFL
-6 LIGLLCIVSLLVIGC
+6 LGIVSVLLLAC
-21 GGAAPDEETEESP
+21 GEAATAVPTADTTPTEAPSP
-34 TAAPVATEAPVAEA
+34 TAVPTVAPTESEA
-48 TEAPEATE
+48 DTE
-56 EAQQEAMEEEEE
+56 EPAAME
-68 AEEQQAQTE
+68 
-77 QKQEEEQQAEGETS
+77 GD
-91 AAGQEYSPELLAIA
+91 YSPELLAIA
-105 DELANG
+105 AERANKA
-111 PGAIFVG
+111 GAIFVG
-118 DLNMLVGPAPTME
+118 DLSMLVGPAPTPD
-131 EGDADGNVPI
+131 EGDADGNVPL
-141 DALEKHRYV
+141 DALEKHLYV
-150 YESDYYRSVIE
+150 YESDYYRGVLE
-161 KAKYTNPTQLTYD
+161 RAKFTDPTPLTYD
-174 GEPIT
+174 GEPFV

-197 FLIDRL
+197 FLVDKL
-203 MERTNG
+203 SERTNG
-209 KLIIESTSFPELGV
+209 KIKIESTSFPELGV

-266 SQQFDATV
+266 SQQFDATAA
-274 QMLPDIEQLLIDDTG
+274 MLPDIEQLLKDDTG

-303 FLFTKEPLYM
+303 FLFTKEPLNL
-313 PEDVLGMKTR
+313 PEDVVGMKTR

-328 ISDWIRG
+328 ISDWIAG
-335 MGGEPQFLAFAEVYT
+335 MGGEPQFVAFAEVYT

-366 GHSQRWYEVI
+366 GYSQRWYEVI

-394 KEIWEEIPTDL
+394 QDVWESIPTDL
-405 QEIWKEESAKLELEA
+405 QEIWKEESAKMELEA

-451 ISDTAVLTEVVP
+451 LSDNAVMTAVVP
-463 NWVDRVGGPDAPFV
+463 NWVNRIGGPDAPFA
-477 EVFNEAIA
+477 EVFNNAIA
-485 PIVGITIQAD
+485 PVVGITIEPD
-495 GTIVKN
+495 GTITRE

>member
-6 LIGLLCIVSLLVIGC
+6 FMMLLSIVGVLALAC
-21 GGAAPDEETEESP
+21 GEAATSVPPTQAP
-34 TAAPVATEAPVAEA
+34 TAVPPTNTAVPAQTTEAAA
-48 TEAPEATE
+48 
-56 EAQQEAMEEEEE
+56 
-68 AEEQQAQTE
+68 
-77 QKQEEEQQAEGETS
+77 QAEGDYS
-91 AAGQEYSPELLAIA
+91 AELLAIA
-105 DELANG
+105 AERANG

-118 DLNMLVGPAPTME
+118 DLSMLVGPAPTPE
-131 EGDADGNVPI
+131 EGDADGNVPL
-141 DALEKHRYV
+141 DALEKHLYV
-150 YESDYYRSVIE
+150 YESDYYRNLLDR
-161 KAKYTNPTQLTYD
+161 AKFTDPTPLEYD
-174 GEPIT
+174 GEPIV

-197 FLIDRL
+197 FLVDRL
-203 MERTNG
+203 TERTNG

-223 AGPDTLNLV
+223 AGPDTLEQV
-232 RDGTLD
+232 RQDTLD

-266 SQQFDATV
+266 SQQFEATV
-274 QMLPDIEQLLIDDTG
+274 EMLPDIEQLLIDDTG

-303 FLFTKEPLYM
+303 FLFTKEPLHM
-313 PEDVLGMKTR
+313 PEDVVGMKTR

-328 ISDWIRG
+328 ISDWIAG
-335 MGGEPQFLAFAEVYT
+335 MGGDPQFLAFAEVYT

-394 KEIWEEIPTDL
+394 KTVWARIPTDL
-405 QEIWKEESAKLELEA
+405 QEIWKEESVKMELEA

-451 ISDTAVLTEVVP
+451 LSDNAVITEVVP
-463 NWVDRVGGPDAPFV
+463 NWVDRVGGPDAEFV
-477 EVFNEAIA
+477 GVFNEYIA
-485 PIVGITIQAD
+485 PIVGITVEAD
-495 GTIVKN
+495 GTITSSR

>member
-1 MRKYL
+1 MRKLILMVILGVLSVL
-6 LIGLLCIVSLLVIGC
+6 LLAC
-21 GGAAPDEETEESP
+21 GEAATSEP
-34 TAAPVATEAPVAEA
+34 TATTAPVEAPTEAPVPTVAP
-48 TEAPEATE
+48 TEADEPEV
-56 EAQQEAMEEEEE
+56 ME
-68 AEEQQAQTE
+68 
-77 QKQEEEQQAEGETS
+77 S
-91 AAGQEYSPELLAIA
+91 EYSPELLAIA
-105 DELANG
+105 AELANG

-118 DLNMLVGPAPTME
+118 DLEQLVGPAPTEE
-131 EGDADGNVPI
+131 EGDADGNVPL
-141 DALEKHRYV
+141 DALEKHLYV
-150 YESDYYRSVIE
+150 YESDYYKSVME
-161 KAKYTNPTQLTYD
+161 RAKFTDPTELVYD
-174 GEPIT
+174 GEPIV

-197 FLIDRL
+197 FLLDRL
-203 MERTNG
+203 EARTNG
-209 KLIIESTSFPELGV
+209 KLVIESTSFPELGV

-266 SQQFDATV
+266 SQQFDSTAD
-274 QMLPDIEQLLIDDTG
+274 MLADIEALLIEDTG

-303 FLFTKEPLYM
+303 FLFTKEPLHM
-313 PEDVLGMKTR
+313 PEDVKGMKTR

-328 ISDWIRG
+328 ISDWIAG
-335 MGGEPQFLAFAEVYT
+335 MGGEPQFVAFAEVYT

-394 KEIWEEIPTDL
+394 KEIWEAIPTDL
-405 QEIWKEESAKLELEA
+405 QEIWKEEAAKMELEA
-420 LRLGSIQ
+420 LRLGAIQ

-451 ISDTAVLTEVVP
+451 LSDTAVLTEVVP
-463 NWVDRVGGPDAPFV
+463 NWIDRVGGPDAPFV
-477 EVFNEAIA
+477 EVFNRAIS
-485 PIVGITIQAD
+485 PIVGITIEAD
-495 GTIVKN
+495 GTITKE

>member
-1 MRKYL
+1 MRKL
-6 LIGLLCIVSLLVIGC
+6 ILMIILGTIGLLLVAC
-21 GGAAPDEETEESP
+21 GEAATSEPTSTTAPTVAPTQAPP
-34 TAAPVATEAPVAEA
+34 TAAPTAAP
-48 TEAPEATE
+48 T
-56 EAQQEAMEEEEE
+56 EEE
-68 AEEQQAQTE
+68 AMME
-77 QKQEEEQQAEGETS
+77 EGEYS
-91 AAGQEYSPELLAIA
+91 AELLAIA

-118 DLNMLVGPAPTME
+118 DLSMLVGPAPTVD
-131 EGDADGNVPI
+131 EGDADGNVPL
-141 DALEKHRYV
+141 DALEKHLYV
-150 YESDYYRSVIE
+150 YESDYYRNLIDR
-161 KAKYTNPTQLTYD
+161 AKYTDPTPLVYD
-174 GEPIT
+174 GEPIV

-189 VFCKIVDT
+189 VFCKIVET
-197 FLIDRL
+197 FLQPRL
-203 MERTNG
+203 TERTNG
-209 KLIIESTSFPELGV
+209 KLLIESTSFPELGV

-274 QMLPDIEQLLIDDTG
+274 LMLEAIEDLLIADTG

-303 FLFTKEPLYM
+303 FLFTKEPLHM
-313 PEDVLGMKTR
+313 PEDVVGMKTR

-328 ISDWIRG
+328 ISDWIAG

-394 KEIWEEIPTDL
+394 KEIWEAIPTDL
-405 QEIWKEESAKLELEA
+405 QEIWKEESVKLELEA

-451 ISDTAVLTEVVP
+451 LSDEAVINNVVP

-477 EVFNEAIA
+477 EVFNDAIA
-485 PIVGITIQAD
+485 PIVGITINAD
-495 GTIVKN
+495 GTIIKQ

>member
-6 LIGLLCIVSLLVIGC
+6 FMVLLSIVGLLALAC
-21 GGAAPDEETEESP
+21 GEAATSVPLTATTAPTQPP
-34 TAAPVATEAPVAEA
+34 TAVPPTDTPAPAQGTE
-48 TEAPEATE
+48 
-56 EAQQEAMEEEEE
+56 
-68 AEEQQAQTE
+68 
-77 QKQEEEQQAEGETS
+77 GRGDYS
-91 AAGQEYSPELLAIA
+91 AELLAIA
-105 DELANG
+105 AERANG

-118 DLNMLVGPAPTME
+118 DLSMLVGPAPTVE
-131 EGDADGNVPI
+131 EGDADGNVPL
-141 DALEKHRYV
+141 DALEKHLYV
-150 YESDYYRSVIE
+150 YESDYYRNLLDR
-161 KAKYTNPTQLTYD
+161 AKFTNPTELTYD
-174 GEPIT
+174 GEPIV

-197 FLIDRL
+197 FLVDRL
-203 MERTNG
+203 TERTNG

-223 AGPDTLNLV
+223 AGPDTLEQV
-232 RDGTLD
+232 REDTLD

-266 SQQFDATV
+266 SQQFEATV
-274 QMLPDIEQLLIDDTG
+274 EMLPDIEQLLIDDTG

-303 FLFTKEPLYM
+303 FLFTKEPLHM
-313 PEDVLGMKTR
+313 PEDVVGMKTR

-328 ISDWIRG
+328 ISDWIAG
-335 MGGEPQFLAFAEVYT
+335 MGGDPQFLAFAEVYT

-394 KEIWEEIPTDL
+394 KTVWARIPTDL
-405 QEIWKEESAKLELEA
+405 QEIWKEESVKMELEA

-451 ISDTAVLTEVVP
+451 LSDNAVITEVVP
-463 NWVDRVGGPDAPFV
+463 NWVDRVGGPDAEFV
-477 EVFNEAIA
+477 GVFNEYIA
-485 PIVGITIQAD
+485 PIVGITVEAD
-495 GTIVKN
+495 GTITSSR

>member
-1 MRKYL
+1 MRKFFFM
-6 LIGLLCIVSLLVIGC
+6 GLLGIVAIFMLAC
-21 GGAAPDEETEESP
+21 GEAATPVPP
-34 TAAPVATEAPVAEA
+34 TATTAPTQPPTAVPPTNTPAAAATETP
-48 TEAPEATE
+48 
-56 EAQQEAMEEEEE
+56 
-68 AEEQQAQTE
+68 
-77 QKQEEEQQAEGETS
+77 
-91 AAGQEYSPELLAIA
+91 GQMTGDYSPELLAIA
-105 DELANG
+105 AELANG
-111 PGAIFVG
+111 PGAFFVG
-118 DLNMLVGPAPTME
+118 DLDDLVGPAPTME
-131 EGDADGNVPI
+131 EGDAEGNVPL
-141 DALEKHRYV
+141 DALEKHLYV
-150 YESDYYRSVIE
+150 YESDYYRSIIDR
-161 KAKYTNPTQLTYD
+161 AKFTNPTELTYD
-174 GEPIT
+174 GEPIV

-197 FLIDRL
+197 FMVPRL
-203 MERTNG
+203 TERTNG

-223 AGPDTLNLV
+223 AGPDTLELV

-266 SQQFDATV
+266 SQQYEATV
-274 QMLPDIEQLLIDDTG
+274 TMLPDIEQLLIDDTG

-303 FLFTKEPLYM
+303 FLFTKEPLHM
-313 PEDVLGMKTR
+313 PEDVTGMKTR

-335 MGGEPQFLAFAEVYT
+335 MGGDPQFLAFAEVYT

-394 KEIWEEIPTDL
+394 KEIWEAIPTDL
-405 QEIWKEESAKLELEA
+405 QEIWKEEAAKLELEA

-451 ISDTAVLTEVVP
+451 LSDNAVITEVVP

-477 EVFNEAIA
+477 DVFNQNIA
-485 PIVGITIQAD
+485 PVVGITVEAD
-495 GTIVKN
+495 GTITSTK

>member
-6 LIGLLCIVSLLVIGC
+6 LIGLLCIVSLLIIGC
-21 GGAAPDEETEESP
+21 GTAAPDEETEDAP
-34 TAAPVATEAPVAEA
+34 ATAPVATEAPTAAA
-48 TEAPEATE
+48 TEAPAATDEPEQEQTTEQEEQQGNQPTE
-56 EAQQEAMEEEEE
+56 EAAM
-68 AEEQQAQTE
+68 AED
-77 QKQEEEQQAEGETS
+77 
-91 AAGQEYSPELLAIA
+91 EYSPELLAIA
-105 DELANG
+105 AERANG

-118 DLNMLVGPAPTME
+118 DINDLVGPAPTVA
-131 EGDADGNVPI
+131 EGDADGNVPL

-150 YESDYYRSVIE
+150 YESDYYRNLIE
-161 KAKYTNPTQLTYD
+161 RAKFTDPTPLTYT
-174 GEPIT
+174 GEPIV

-197 FLIDRL
+197 FLLSRL
-203 MERTNG
+203 EERTNG

-258 LFGLYTER
+258 LFGLYTDR
-266 SQQFDATV
+266 SQQYEATV
-274 QMLPDIEQLLIDDTG
+274 DMLADIEELLIEDTG

-303 FLFTKEPLYM
+303 FLFTKEPLHM
-313 PEDVLGMKTR
+313 PEDVVGMKTR

-328 ISDWIRG
+328 ISDWIGG
-335 MGGEPQFLAFAEVYT
+335 MGGEPQFVAFSEVYT

-376 SYINGPLT
+376 SYINGPLS
-384 SWPSSHNVVN
+384 SWPSSHNVVSQDV
-394 KEIWEEIPTDL
+394 WEAIPTNL
-405 QEIWKEESAKLELEA
+405 QEIWKEESVKMELEA
-420 LRLGSIQ
+420 LRLGAIQ

-451 ISDTAVLTEVVP
+451 LSDNAVMTEVVP

-477 EVFNEAIA
+477 GVFNKAIG
-485 PIVGITIQAD
+485 PIVGLTIESD
-495 GTIVKN
+495 GTIIKN

>member
-1 MRKYL
+1 M
-6 LIGLLCIVSLLVIGC
+6 
-21 GGAAPDEETEESP
+21 TE
-34 TAAPVATEAPVAEA
+34 
-48 TEAPEATE
+48 
-56 EAQQEAMEEEEE
+56 
-68 AEEQQAQTE
+68 
-77 QKQEEEQQAEGETS
+77 GD
-91 AAGQEYSPELLAIA
+91 YSPELLAIA
-105 DELANG
+105 AERANG
-111 PGAIFVG
+111 PGAFFVG
-118 DLNMLVGPAPTME
+118 ELNDLVGPAPTME
-131 EGDADGNVPI
+131 EGDGDGNVPL
-141 DALEKHRYV
+141 DALEKHLYV
-150 YESDYYRSVIE
+150 YESDYYRSIIDR
-161 KAKYTNPTQLTYD
+161 AKFTNPTELSSD
-174 GEPIT
+174 LSEPIV

-197 FLIDRL
+197 FMVPRL
-203 MERTNG
+203 TERTNG
-209 KLIIESTSFPELGV
+209 MLIIESTSFPELGV
-223 AGPDTLNLV
+223 AGPDTLELV

-266 SQQFDATV
+266 SQQYEATV
-274 QMLPDIEQLLIDDTG
+274 EMLADIEQLLIDDTG

-303 FLFTKEPLYM
+303 FLFTKEPLNT
-313 PEDVLGMKTR
+313 PADVEGMKTR

-335 MGGEPQFLAFAEVYT
+335 MGGDPQFLAFAEVYT

-384 SWPSSHNVVN
+384 SWPSSHNVIN
-394 KEIWEEIPTDL
+394 EDIWASIPTDL
-405 QEIWKEESAKLELEA
+405 QEIFKEEAAKMELEA
-420 LRLGSIQ
+420 LRLGAIQ

-451 ISDTAVLTEVVP
+451 LSDNAVLTEVVP

-477 EVFNEAIA
+477 GVFNDSIA
-485 PIVGITIQAD
+485 PLRL
-495 GTIVKN
+495 

>member
-1 MRKYL
+1 MRKFFPILLL
-6 LIGLLCIVSLLVIGC
+6 LIVIAALVAC
-21 GGAAPDEETEESP
+21 GEAATSEPEPEATTP
-34 TAAPVATEAPVAEA
+34 AQGTTEAPTNVPADE
-48 TEAPEATE
+48 PQATE
-56 EAQQEAMEEEEE
+56 EAQTQQTASQQEQKEEQEQGQQQDEEQPTEE
-68 AEEQQAQTE
+68 ASVM
-77 QKQEEEQQAEGETS
+77 GH
-91 AAGQEYSPELLAIA
+91 EYSEELLAKA
-105 DELANG
+105 AELANK
-111 PGAIFVG
+111 PGAIYVG
-118 DLNMLVGPAPTME
+118 DLTQLVGPAPTE
-131 EGDADGNVPI
+131 AEGDADGNVPL
-141 DALEKHRYV
+141 DALEKHLYV
-150 YESDYYRSVIE
+150 YQSDYYRGVME
-161 KAKYTNPTQLTYD
+161 RAKFTDPTPLTYD
-174 GEPIT
+174 GDPIT

-197 FLIDRL
+197 FLLERL
-203 MERTNG
+203 TERTNG

-266 SQQFDATV
+266 SQQFDATAE
-274 QMLPDIEQLLIDDTG
+274 MLADIEQLLIDDTG

-313 PEDVLGMKTR
+313 PEDVVGMKTR

-328 ISDWIRG
+328 ISDWIAG
-335 MGGEPQFLAFAEVYT
+335 MGGEPQFVAFAEVYT

-376 SYINGPLT
+376 GYINGPLT

-394 KEIWEEIPTDL
+394 KEIWEAIPTDI

-451 ISDTAVLTEVVP
+451 LSDTAVLTEVVP

-477 EVFNEAIA
+477 AVFNKAIA
-485 PIVGITIQAD
+485 PIVGITIEPD
-495 GTIVKN
+495 GTITKE

>member
-1 MRKYL
+1 MESKGEMRTYL
-6 LIGLLCIVSLLVIGC
+6 AMSLLGIVALFIIAC
-21 GGAAPDEETEESP
+21 GGAATAVPPTNTPAP
-34 TAAPVATEAPVAEA
+34 TAAPTAVPPTEAPTATTALEA
-48 TEAPEATE
+48 TEAPE
-56 EAQQEAMEEEEE
+56 QME
-68 AEEQQAQTE
+68 
-77 QKQEEEQQAEGETS
+77 GD
-91 AAGQEYSPELLAIA
+91 YSPELLAIA
-105 DELANG
+105 AERANG

-118 DLNMLVGPAPTME
+118 DLNDLVGPAPTME
-131 EGDADGNVPI
+131 EGDSEGSVPLW
-141 DALEKHRYV
+141 ALEEHRYV
-150 YESDYYRSVIE
+150 YESDYYRSLIE
-161 KAKYTNPTQLTYD
+161 RAKFTNPTEMTYD
-174 GEPIT
+174 GDPII

-197 FLIDRL
+197 FLVPRL
-203 MERTNG
+203 TERTNG

-223 AGPDTLNLV
+223 AGPDTLEQV
-232 RDGTLD
+232 REDTLD

-274 QMLPDIEQLLIDDTG
+274 EMLPAIEQLLIDDTG

-303 FLFTKEPLYM
+303 FLFTKEPLNT
-313 PEDVLGMKTR
+313 PEDVVGMKTR

-328 ISDWIRG
+328 ISDWIAG
-335 MGGEPQFLAFAEVYT
+335 MGGDPQFLAFAEVYT

-376 SYINGPLT
+376 NYINGPLT

-394 KEIWEEIPTDL
+394 KTVWARIPTDL
-405 QEIWKEESAKLELEA
+405 QEIWKEESVKMELEA
-420 LRLGSIQ
+420 LRLGAIQ

-451 ISDTAVLTEVVP
+451 LSDNAVITEVVP

-477 EVFNEAIA
+477 GVFNRAIA
-485 PIVGITIQAD
+485 PIVGITIEAD
-495 GTIVKN
+495 GTITSTK

>member
-6 LIGLLCIVSLLVIGC
+6 AITLLGIVALLVIAC
-21 GGAAPDEETEESP
+21 GGAATAVPPTNTAAPEP
-34 TAAPVATEAPVAEA
+34 TAAPTEAPTATTAPQA
-48 TEAPEATE
+48 TEAPE
-56 EAQQEAMEEEEE
+56 E
-68 AEEQQAQTE
+68 AEMM
-77 QKQEEEQQAEGETS
+77 EGD
-91 AAGQEYSPELLAIA
+91 YSPELLAIA
-105 DELANG
+105 AERANG

-118 DLNMLVGPAPTME
+118 DLNDLVGPAPTLE
-131 EGDADGNVPI
+131 EGDADGIVPLW
-141 DALEKHRYV
+141 ALEEHRFV
-150 YESDYYRSVIE
+150 YESDYYRGLLE
-161 KAKYTNPTQLTYD
+161 RAKFTDPTEMTYD
-174 GEPIT
+174 GDPII

-197 FLIDRL
+197 FLVPRL
-203 MERTNG
+203 TERTNG

-223 AGPDTLNLV
+223 AGPDTLEQV
-232 RDGTLD
+232 REDTLD

-266 SQQFDATV
+266 SQQFEATV
-274 QMLPDIEQLLIDDTG
+274 DMLPDIEQLLIDDTG

-303 FLFTKEPLYM
+303 FLFTKEPLNL
-313 PEDVLGMKTR
+313 PEDVTGMKTR

-328 ISDWIRG
+328 ISDWIAG
-335 MGGEPQFLAFAEVYT
+335 MGGDPQFLAFAEVYT

-376 SYINGPLT
+376 NYINGPLT

-394 KEIWEEIPTDL
+394 KTVWARIPTDL
-405 QEIWKEESAKLELEA
+405 QEIWKEEAVKMELEA
-420 LRLGSIQ
+420 LRLGAIQ

-451 ISDTAVLTEVVP
+451 LSDNAVITEVVP

-477 EVFNEAIA
+477 EVFNRTIA
-485 PIVGITIQAD
+485 PVVGITIEAD
-495 GTIVKN
+495 GTITSTK

>member
-1 MRKYL
+1 MRTYL
-6 LIGLLCIVSLLVIGC
+6 AMSLLGIVALFIIAC
-21 GGAAPDEETEESP
+21 GGAATAVPPTNTPAP
-34 TAAPVATEAPVAEA
+34 TAAPTAAPPTEAPTATTAPQA
-48 TEAPEATE
+48 TEAPE
-56 EAQQEAMEEEEE
+56 QME
-68 AEEQQAQTE
+68 
-77 QKQEEEQQAEGETS
+77 GD
-91 AAGQEYSPELLAIA
+91 YSPELLAIA
-105 DELANG
+105 AERANG

-118 DLNMLVGPAPTME
+118 DLNDLVGPAPTME
-131 EGDADGNVPI
+131 EGDSEGSVPLW
-141 DALEKHRYV
+141 ALEEHRYV
-150 YESDYYRSVIE
+150 YESDYYRSLIE
-161 KAKYTNPTQLTYD
+161 RAKFTNPTEMTYD
-174 GEPIT
+174 GDPII

-197 FLIDRL
+197 FLVPRL
-203 MERTNG
+203 TERTNG

-223 AGPDTLNLV
+223 AGPDTLEQV
-232 RDGTLD
+232 REDTLD

-274 QMLPDIEQLLIDDTG
+274 DMLPAIEQLLIDDTG

-303 FLFTKEPLYM
+303 FLFTKEPLNT
-313 PEDVLGMKTR
+313 PEDVVGMKTR

-328 ISDWIRG
+328 ISDWIAG
-335 MGGEPQFLAFAEVYT
+335 MGGDPQFLAFAEVYT

-376 SYINGPLT
+376 NYINGPLT

-394 KEIWEEIPTDL
+394 KTVWARIPTDL
-405 QEIWKEESAKLELEA
+405 QEIWKEESVKMELEA
-420 LRLGSIQ
+420 LRLGAIQ

-451 ISDTAVLTEVVP
+451 LSDNAVITEVVP

-477 EVFNEAIA
+477 GVFNRAIA
-485 PIVGITIQAD
+485 PIVGITIEAD
-495 GTIVKN
+495 GTITSTK